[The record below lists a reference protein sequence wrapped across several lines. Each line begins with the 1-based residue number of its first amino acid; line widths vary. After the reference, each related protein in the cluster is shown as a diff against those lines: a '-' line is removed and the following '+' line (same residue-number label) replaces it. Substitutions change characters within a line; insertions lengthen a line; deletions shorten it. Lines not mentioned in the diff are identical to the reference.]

1 MRAQE
6 TGFGG
11 HRARSVGGARAQVDV
26 LMWEW
31 SAGFSR
37 LRRILPAKPSRLKPA
52 LHPDIRGLLWLDSLG
67 GGGAGHHHPPVLK
80 PRWEKDAVQERAAF
94 RDALAA
100 WFSVNGKDYPWR
112 RTSDPYAVLV
122 SEVMLQQTQ
131 IATVLGR
138 GFYTRFLET
147 FPDVR
152 VLAAA
157 EDGPLLKAWEG
168 LGYYRRA
175 RMLRDTARAVG
186 ENHGGK
192 FPDAMEDLLGLP
204 GVGRY
209 TAGAVRAFAF
219 DLPAAVVD
227 GNVARVL
234 SRLMDFHGAVD
245 DTAGLKGI
253 WEWAETLA
261 DPARPRIFNS
271 ALMELGQTIC
281 RPGVPDCL
289 ACPVASFC
297 KTREPEALP
306 VKRKKV
312 EVTVM
317 AEHALWLRDRKGRV
331 LMHREKG
338 KRREGLWRLPLRDAA
353 ELAALPVSTTH
364 RYTITRYRVDLSVHD
379 GGISKAGER
388 EGDEWKTP
396 EEVLAL
402 PMPSPFRVVVER
414 MLCEN

>member
-1 MRAQE
+1 MPSYQ
-6 TGFGG
+6 GG
-11 HRARSVGGARAQVDV
+11 WILLA
-26 LMWEW
+26 E
-31 SAGFSR
+31 AGS
-37 LRRILPAKPSRLKPA
+37 
-52 LHPDIRGLLWLDSLG
+52 
-67 GGGAGHHHPPVLK
+67 GHHHPPVLK
-80 PRWEKDAVQERAAF
+80 PRWQKDAVQEREAF

-112 RTSDPYAVLV
+112 RTKDPYAVLV

-138 GFYTRFLET
+138 GFYTRFLEA
-147 FPDVR
+147 FPDVQT
-152 VLAAA
+152 LAAA
-157 EDGPLLKAWEG
+157 QDEPLLKAWEG

-186 ENHGGK
+186 ERHAGV
-192 FPDAMEDLLGLP
+192 FPQSMEDLLGLP

-234 SRLMDFHGAVD
+234 SRLMDFHDAVD
-245 DTAGLKGI
+245 DTAGLKRI
-253 WEWAETLA
+253 WEWAETLS
-261 DPARPRIFNS
+261 DPGRPSVFNS
-271 ALMELGQTIC
+271 ALMELGQTLC

-289 ACPVASFC
+289 SCPVAAFC
-297 KTREPEALP
+297 RSHEPEVLP
-306 VKRKKV
+306 VKRKKA
-312 EVTVM
+312 EVTVV
-317 AEHALWLRDRKGRV
+317 AEHALWLRDGKGRV

-353 ELAALPVSTTH
+353 DLAALPVSTTH
-364 RYTITRYRVDLSVHD
+364 RYTITRYRVGLSVHD
-379 GGISKAGER
+379 GGISTMEER

-396 EEVLAL
+396 QEVLEL
-402 PMPSPFRVVVER
+402 PMASPFRVVVER
-414 MLCEN
+414 MLGEN